1 MAAQGVKR
9 KLVAILSADVA
20 GFSRLM
26 GENEEATLETLGG
39 HREVFDGLIVGRDG
53 RVVGSAGDSLLAEF
67 PSPVEAVRCAV
78 EAQRA
83 LDERNAL
90 LPEARQMRFRIGINL
105 GDVMVKGDDIF
116 GDGVNVAA
124 RLEGLAE
131 VGGICISGAVHEQ
144 VRGKLDLGYDDMGP
158 QSVKNIAEPVRVYR
172 VRGEGS
178 PAAAA
183 AAPPATK
190 LELPDKP
197 SIAVLPFDNMSGDQ
211 EQEYFSDGITE
222 DIITDLSKLSGL
234 FVIARNSAFAYKGKA
249 TNVAQVA
256 AELGVRYVLEGS
268 VRKAGQRVRINAQ
281 LIDGMSGG
289 HLWAERYDRD
299 LEDIFAVQDDVTQC
313 IVAALE
319 VRLSADEK
327 QRLKAKGTTNLE
339 AHDWFLKGRI
349 CIWGH
354 TNDDIARARPMFARA
369 LELDPGYAAAHAGL
383 AYTHHLDYT
392 NGWGESPAESL
403 DRSEAA
409 ARRAVELDEFEPF
422 GHLVL
427 GVTHLWRRRY
437 EPAAAAAERVLAI
450 DPNAVEGY
458 LLLGNILSYG
468 GRPEQAIDVFK
479 KAIRLNPNFPDL
491 HLQFLG
497 QAQFLAGR
505 HEAAA
510 ATFERRVAR
519 NAESDVSRVWLAASY
534 GCLGRIEEARAA
546 WAEALKINPDYSLEH
561 RRKVLP
567 FKDPADFDRLLEGL
581 AKAGIP

>member
-1 MAAQGVKR
+1 MAAEGVKR

-39 HREVFDGLIVGRDG
+39 HREIFDGLIVGHDG

-131 VGGICISGAVHEQ
+131 AGGICISGAVHEQ
-144 VRGKLDLGYDDMGP
+144 VRTKLGLGYDDLGA

-172 VRGEGS
+172 VRSQDG
-178 PAAAA
+178 ATA
-183 AAPPATK
+183 AAPLATK

-211 EQEYFSDGITE
+211 EQEYFSDGMAE
-222 DIITDLSKLSGL
+222 DIITDLSKISGL
-234 FVIARNSAFAYKGKA
+234 FVIARNSAFAYKGKT

-268 VRKAGQRVRINAQ
+268 VRKAGNRVRINAQ

-289 HLWAERYDRD
+289 HLWAERYDRE
-299 LEDIFAVQDDVTQC
+299 LEDIFAVQDEVTQC

-319 VRLSADEK
+319 VRLSADEEK
-327 QRLKAKGTTNLE
+327 RLKAKGTTNPV
-339 AHDWFLKGRI
+339 AHDWFLKGRDGM
-349 CIWGH
+349 WRH
-354 TNDDIARARPMFARA
+354 TYEGIARARPMFERA
-369 LELDPGYAAAHAGL
+369 LELEPEFAAAHAGM
-383 AYTHHLDYT
+383 AYTHIIDYT
-392 NGWGESPAESL
+392 NGWGESPGESL
-403 DRSEAA
+403 DRAEEA
-409 ARRAVELDEFEPF
+409 ARRAVALDQHEP
-422 GHLVL
+422 LAQL
-427 GVTHLWRRRY
+427 AWGVVHLWRRQY
-437 EPAAAAAERVLAI
+437 ERAAAQAKRVLEI
-450 DPNAVEGY
+450 DPNSAEGY
-458 LLLGNILSYG
+458 LLFGNILSYV
-468 GRPEQAIDVFK
+468 GRPDEAVEVFR
-479 KAIRLNPNFPDL
+479 KAIRLNPNYPDL

-505 HEAAA
+505 HEEAAA
-510 ATFERRVAR
+510 SFERRVAR

-546 WAEALKINPDYSLEH
+546 WAGALKINPDYSLEH